1 MSLFRQGV
9 IASFVLGTMLNA
21 WGLIG
26 SMGGYTYYGNVVPMD
41 AAGAQQFALWV
52 EVGLVILAVAA
63 WWLSG
68 RKTPQP

>member
-1 MSLFRQGV
+1 MSMFRQSV
-9 IASFVLGTMLNA
+9 IAAFVIFTALNA

-26 SMGGYTYYGNVVPMD
+26 ALGGYKYYGQVTPMD

-52 EVGLVILAVAA
+52 EAALFVLAVAA